1 MKKLADLPDSPLNEL
16 VTVQNVDDTDAT
28 VLDTIQKVEQA
39 LGPEK

>member
-1 MKKLADLPDSPLNEL
+1 MKKLDDLPDSPLNQL
-16 VTVQNVDDTDAT
+16 VAVQSVDDTDAT

>member
-16 VTVQNVDDTDAT
+16 LAIQRVDDSDGAI
-28 VLDTIQKVEQA
+28 LATIQKVEQA